1 MLKTYRSKIPYPSE
15 VSEVSTEVVTTL
27 DEENYFTEQFDQP
40 EEAKT
45 LFYDKFANSL
55 IKKFIDGDELMWDD
69 EEFGKLIIQASV
81 EQAVNE
87 LEEKDLVVVFEDDNG
102 EKNIDSCLVS

>member
-45 LFYDKFANSL
+45 LFYEA
-55 IKKFIDGDELMWDD
+55 
-69 EEFGKLIIQASV
+69 GKRKPGNKNHMYYLPS
-81 EQAVNE
+81 N
-87 LEEKDLVVVFEDDNG
+87 DLVDYL
-102 EKNIDSCLVS
+102 KNAVQLLCLHHLP